1 MSMTATLHA
10 CTPTPLRSFSVTPDG
25 ALGVLNQTADAIAA
39 VLASLPDWGLAG
51 TRAGQY
57 RSDLAAD
64 EAAYQVLAD
73 AKVGVLSEESA
84 IVRGDSDVMVLLDPV
99 DGSTNAAARLPWYAT
114 SLCAVDGDGPLAAL
128 VVNLATGQRFDA
140 RRGLGSRCDGLP
152 IAPSGCDRIGDALV
166 ALSGLPPHHLG
177 WRQFRAMGACALD
190 LCAVAMGAFDGYID
204 CSRDAH
210 GVWDY
215 AAGVMICREAGA
227 VVSDAQGRELIV
239 MDHAA
244 RRTPVAGATP
254 TLHQQLMTARQ
265 W

>member
-25 ALGVLNQTADAIAA
+25 ALAVLNRTAAAIAEA
-39 VLASLPDWGLAG
+39 LQSLPDWGLAG

-64 EAAYQVLAD
+64 EAAHQVLAD
-73 AKVGVLSEESA
+73 ANVGVLSEESA

-114 SLCAVDGDGPLAAL
+114 SLCALDGDGPLAAL

-140 RRGLGSRCDGLP
+140 RRAMGSRCDGEP
-152 IAPSGCDRIGDALV
+152 IRPSECDRIGDALV
-166 ALSGLPPHHLG
+166 GLSGLPPHHLG

-204 CSRDAH
+204 CSHDAH

-215 AAGVMICREAGA
+215 AAGAMICREAGA
-227 VVSDAQGRELIV
+227 FVGDAQGRELFVTI
-239 MDHAA
+239 HEA
-244 RRTPVAGATP
+244 RRTPVAAATRP
-254 TLHQQLMTARQ
+254 LHDQLMTARQ